1 MVSEVSEPS
10 GVSALSLTYVLDVP
24 HILRILMGTLPLDPK
39 SGLSCYAPRSAQRDY
54 GTSMESL
61 LMSRLVMPFA
71 LHAGSQL
78 LQQPFTS
85 NFPRADIHELLS
97 CDLLHQVIKG
107 TFKDHLVTWVE
118 DYLKKKHGKSAAAR
132 IMSDIDRR

>member
-1 MVSEVSEPS
+1 MVSEVSEPLS
-10 GVSALSLTYVLDVP
+10 VSTLLLTYVLDVLRVLG
-24 HILRILMGTLPLDPK
+24 ILTGTLLLDPK
-39 SGLSCYAPRSAQRDY
+39 SVLSSYAPHSAQHDY
-54 GTSMESL
+54 GMSMESL
-61 LMSRLVMPFA
+61 LMSQLVIPSV
-71 LHAGSQL
+71 LRAGSQL
-78 LQQPFTS
+78 PQQPFTS

-118 DYLKKKHGKSAAAR
+118 DYLKKKHGKSAAAK

>member
-1 MVSEVSEPS
+1 MVPEVSGTLSMSMAHAYYTS
-10 GVSALSLTYVLDVP
+10 GVQRT
-24 HILRILMGTLPLDPK
+24 LRILMGIPPLDQN
-39 SGLSCYAPRSAQRDY
+39 SGQSTYAPRSAQRSC
-54 GTSMESL
+54 GTNMASL
-61 LMSRLVMPFA
+61 LMSQLVISLSNSGGILNPF
-71 LHAGSQL
+71 
-78 LQQPFTS
+78 QPFTN

-118 DYLKKKHGKSAAAR
+118 DYLKKRLGKTAAAR